1 MAQAA
6 PHAADKLRWL
16 VLALVSLFFLI
27 GGVCHFIC
35 TAYFISIMPPYLP
48 WPRTLVYLSGAFEVL
63 GAIALWAPATR
74 RLAGI
79 GLIAL
84 ALAVW
89 PANIHMAINP
99 DAFPAIPVWALY
111 LRVPLQLLIIAAIA
125 YAAGLRLRP
134 LAAPASRG

>member
-1 MAQAA
+1 MAQTI
-6 PHAADKLRWL
+6 PHTVDKLRWF

-27 GGVCHFIC
+27 GGVCHFTC
-35 TAYFISIMPPYLP
+35 TEYFISIMPPYLP
-48 WPRTLVYLSGAFEVL
+48 WHRTWVYLSGAFELL
-63 GAIALWAPATR
+63 GAIALWMPATR

-89 PANIHMAINP
+89 PANIHMAIHP

-125 YAAGLRLRP
+125 YAAGLRLWP
-134 LAAPASRG
+134 LAAPVGRR